1 MINFISQAEIEEL
14 CEAMLSQYRGR
25 DAPTPQRVDIDG
37 FVQDYLKCTIR
48 YEAFAEDD
56 PNKIGF
62 AGDGRSALKI
72 KPFLWY
78 SRSKR
83 LCLTGICSVRR
94 NTRIGGLHSVTKPG
108 I

>member
-48 YEAFAEDD
+48 YSED
-56 PNKIGF
+56 
-62 AGDGRSALKI
+62 
-72 KPFLWY
+72 
-78 SRSKR
+78 
-83 LCLTGICSVRR
+83 
-94 NTRIGGLHSVTKPG
+94 TRP
-108 I
+108 